1 MMFDKETHRRLK
13 VYVPV
18 EYYALV
24 DEYNCGIGLAALAAK
39 LLADHFTNLE
49 LKRELARVN
58 ALGGGGDIPESSSG
72 HG

>member
-24 DEYNCGIGLAALAAK
+24 DEYNCGMGLAALAAK

>member
-24 DEYNCGIGLAALAAK
+24 DEYNCGMGLAALAAK

-58 ALGGGGDIPESSSG
+58 ALGGGGDK
-72 HG
+72 

>member
-1 MMFDKETHRRLK
+1 MAFDKETHRRLK

-49 LKRELARVN
+49 LKQELARVN

>member
-49 LKRELARVN
+49 LKQELARVN

>member
-1 MMFDKETHRRLK
+1 MFDKETHRRLK

-24 DEYNCGIGLAALAAK
+24 DEYNCGMGLAALAAK

>member
-1 MMFDKETHRRLK
+1 MAFDKETHRRLK

-24 DEYNCGIGLAALAAK
+24 EEFDCGMGLAPLAAK
-39 LLADHFTNLE
+39 LLADHFTTLE

-58 ALGGGGDIPESSSG
+58 ALGGGGDK
-72 HG
+72 

>member
-1 MMFDKETHRRLK
+1 MFDKETHRRLK

-24 DEYNCGIGLAALAAK
+24 DEYNCGMGLAALAAK

-49 LKRELARVN
+49 LKAEFARLN
-58 ALGGGGDIPESSSG
+58 ALGGGGDIPESLNG